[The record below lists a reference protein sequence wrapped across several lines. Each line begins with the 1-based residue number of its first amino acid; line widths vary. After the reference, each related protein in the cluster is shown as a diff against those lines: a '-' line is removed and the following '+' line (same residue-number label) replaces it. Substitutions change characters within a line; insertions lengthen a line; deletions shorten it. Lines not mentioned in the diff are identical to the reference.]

1 MDDELEN
8 QSIEKIKE
16 IVKGILNTL
25 PRSSEHA
32 LVPMYYKFNEDLET
46 KLDPITDVD
55 VKLYNICLNT
65 GNLSWVKGFQTAMNY
80 CSTTFGLKLKEQ
92 PSIEAIRNSTS
103 VNIPITKINSTSVNI
118 PITKINSSGHIITNI
133 PMKKITALPTIIMDW
148 QAFILGIFSASFVW
162 FLLVLFDLLG

>member
-103 VNIPITKINSTSVNI
+103 VNIPITKINS
-118 PITKINSSGHIITNI
+118 SGHIITNI